1 MGDQS
6 NNNDIK
12 RFDGIR
18 RFDEIFCNF
27 LVFGDREKCL
37 SNLEM
42 GDQSDNNDIKRFD
55 GL

>member
-1 MGDQS
+1 MIFMDLP
-6 NNNDIK
+6 D
-12 RFDGIR
+12 FV
-18 RFDEIFCNF
+18 IFCNF

-42 GDQSDNNDIKRFD
+42 GDQSDYNDIKRFD